1 VTGRSQLQSRLCRFR
16 QQITQCSWVWYN
28 QFFGSTC
35 LEKKIS
41 HSDVPDA
48 PWYTLV
54 HSSTLWYTLVHLS
67 TLWYTLVR
75 LSTLW
80 YNLVHLNILWYTL
93 VHLSI
98 LWYTL
103 AQSGRLWYRLVHC
116 VILWYTLVHCV
127 TLCYMLVLLIINLL
141 LYNPPYSYIV
151 SVLVDWMYAP

>member
-1 VTGRSQLQSRLCRFR
+1 MRESKVPKIVIPFQAGSLLMERRDLFKLETSRYLK
-16 QQITQCSWVWYN
+16 Q
-28 QFFGSTC
+28 
-35 LEKKIS
+35 KIS
-41 HSDVPDA
+41 QSDVPDD

-141 LYNPPYSYIV
+141 LYNPPYIV

>member
-1 VTGRSQLQSRLCRFR
+1 MSRLLFAGKIKTRAKSAQNFSSKSKFYVFKIKIQKCP
-16 QQITQCSWVWYN
+16 
-28 QFFGSTC
+28 
-35 LEKKIS
+35 LKIS

-141 LYNPPYSYIV
+141 LYNPPYIV